1 MTYPIGRTWRRGTPR
16 SLADWREVPKPIE
29 NISDP
34 RYVRALGHP
43 LRVRVLA
50 ILEER
55 TASAV
60 ELSRILDADI
70 GVVAY
75 HVRKLHQLGLIELER
90 ESRVRGAIQRHYRA
104 YERPR
109 ISEEAWGAA
118 PPVAKQALI
127 DATLQQIHDYGRASN
142 AAGGFDR
149 PDAHITRT
157 ALRLD
162 REGWERLAASLMSL
176 LEDVEKITEEA
187 KEREAAGT
195 AGEIE
200 DVGLVMMLFEALP
213 FSSPRR
219 DHRDGACTDGA
230 AS

>member
-1 MTYPIGRTWRRGTPR
+1 LTGQ
-16 SLADWREVPKPIE
+16 IE
-29 NISDP
+29 NIGDP

-43 LRVRVLA
+43 LRVRILA

-60 ELSRILDADI
+60 ELSRILNADI

-75 HVRKLHQLGLIELER
+75 HVRKLHQLGLLELER
-90 ESRVRGAIQRHYRA
+90 ETRVRGAIQRHYRA

-109 ISEEAWGAA
+109 VSEEAWRDA

-149 PDAHITRT
+149 ADAHITRT

-162 REGWERLAASLMSL
+162 REGWERLAASLRRV
-176 LEDVEKITEEA
+176 LEEVAEIEAGVEERRA
-187 KEREAAGT
+187 KPD
-195 AGEIE
+195 AGELE
-200 DVGLVMMLFEALP
+200 DVGLVMMLFQALP
-213 FSSPRR
+213 FSGPRDR
-219 DHRDGACTDGA
+219 
-230 AS
+230 

>member
-1 MTYPIGRTWRRGTPR
+1 M
-16 SLADWREVPKPIE
+16 PKPIE

-43 LRVRVLA
+43 LRIRILA

-60 ELSRILDADI
+60 ELSRILGADI

-104 YERPR
+104 FERPK
-109 ISEEAWGAA
+109 ISEESWGAA

-127 DATLQQIHDYGRASN
+127 DAMLQQIHDYGRASN

-162 REGWERLAASLMSL
+162 REGWERLAASLTGVL
-176 LEDVEKITEEA
+176 EEVERITEDVR
-187 KEREAAGT
+187 EREAGGT
-195 AGEIE
+195 AGELE
-200 DVGLVMMLFEALP
+200 DVGVVMMLFEALP
-213 FSSPRR
+213 LGGPRPAVAP
-219 DHRDGACTDGA
+219 DGAGA
-230 AS
+230 GS

>member
-1 MTYPIGRTWRRGTPR
+1 VVTGRLGLRPDTIT
-16 SLADWREVPKPIE
+16 SLTSQIE

-43 LRVRVLA
+43 LRVRILA

-60 ELSRILDADI
+60 ELSRLLHADI

-90 ESRVRGAIQRHYRA
+90 ETRVRGAIQRHYRA

-109 ISEEAWGAA
+109 VSEEAWGQA

-149 PDAHITRT
+149 ADAHITRT
-157 ALRLD
+157 ALKLD
-162 REGWERLAASLMSL
+162 REGWEKLAASLMRVL
-176 LEDVEKITEEA
+176 AEVGEIEQEVRD
-187 KEREAAGT
+187 REAAGE
-195 AGEIE
+195 AGELD
-200 DVGLVMMLFEALP
+200 DVGVVMMLFQALP
-213 FSSPRR
+213 FSSPRPE
-219 DHRDGACTDGA
+219 GYTDSHIAEGG
-230 AS
+230 